1 MKSLVVCLAVLL
13 CSKVAFG
20 AGGGSALHALQTVSA
35 QEFAK
40 NATIVEIKGIRGE
53 PMPAEWTVLLSD
65 PSARGGVREVVVA
78 SGRILSE
85 RAPMHGFTEVANL
98 PPIDMQKVSI
108 DAGNVFQNVNL
119 QASNGK
125 MGFHWIDY
133 TLRTDPQLMQPVWTV
148 RVFDKLG
155 SETGQSKISADGG
168 AIIEP
173 LVNPAQESQGKRP
186 GGLVGRVID
195 FSESTGRKIGDT
207 TLRTVGNVQ
216 EFLVG
221 ERTVGPKD
229 GE

>member
-1 MKSLVVCLAVLL
+1 MVRIVVFLVALAGSTL
-13 CSKVAFG
+13 AFG
-20 AGGGSALHALQTVSA
+20 SGGGSALHALQTVSA
-35 QEFAK
+35 QEFAQ
-40 NATIVEIKGIRGE
+40 NAAIVEIKGVRGE
-53 PMPAEWTVLLSD
+53 PMPAEWTVLLAD
-65 PSARGGVREVVVA
+65 PSARGGVREVVVS

-108 DAGNVFQNVNL
+108 DAGNVFQNVNE
-119 QASNGK
+119 QASAEK
-125 MGFHWIDY
+125 LGFHWIDY
-133 TLRTDPQLMQPVWTV
+133 TLRNDPQSMQPVWTV
-148 RVFDKLG
+148 RVYDKLG
-155 SETGQSKISADGG
+155 SEIGQSRITADSG
-168 AIIEP
+168 AILEP
-173 LVNPAQESQGKRP
+173 LVNPAQETRGKRP

-207 TLRTVGNVQ
+207 TLRTVGDVQ

>member
-1 MKSLVVCLAVLL
+1 MSSTL
-13 CSKVAFG
+13 AFG
-20 AGGGSALHALQTVSA
+20 SGGGSALHALQTVSA
-35 QEFAK
+35 QDFAK
-40 NATIVEIKGIRGE
+40 NATIVEIKGVRGE
-53 PMPAEWTVLLSD
+53 PMPAEWTVLMAD
-65 PSARGGVREVVVA
+65 PGARGGVREVVVS

-85 RAPMHGFTEVANL
+85 RAPMHGFTEVATL
-98 PPIDMQKVSI
+98 PSIDMQRVSI
-108 DAGNVFQNVNL
+108 DAGNVFQNVNE
-119 QASNGK
+119 QASAGK

-133 TLRTDPQLMQPVWTV
+133 TLRTDPQSMQPVWTV

-155 SETGQSKISADGG
+155 SEIGRTRISADGG
-168 AIIEP
+168 MILEP
-173 LVNPAQESQGKRP
+173 LVDQAASTSKKRP

-195 FSESTGRKIGDT
+195 FSESAGRKVGDT